1 MSSKSLH
8 GRSDACA
15 DAHVTT
21 VVACTFLEATSSTER
36 SMALSSDSRGRLVFH
51 NVTGY
56 LSITNFLAGQANS
69 PSKALLVLVTW
80 HADMVGMVDMVEA
93 DKALL
98 VHLFHRRRVPLNL
111 CSWRHTEQ

>member
-1 MSSKSLH
+1 MSRESLH

-21 VVACTFLEATSSTER
+21 VVACTFLEAPSSTER
-36 SMALSSDSRGRLVFH
+36 SKALSS
-51 NVTGY
+51 GY
-56 LSITNFLAGQANS
+56 LSITNFLAGEANS

-93 DKALL
+93 AKALL

-111 CSWRHTEQ
+111 CSRRHTEQ